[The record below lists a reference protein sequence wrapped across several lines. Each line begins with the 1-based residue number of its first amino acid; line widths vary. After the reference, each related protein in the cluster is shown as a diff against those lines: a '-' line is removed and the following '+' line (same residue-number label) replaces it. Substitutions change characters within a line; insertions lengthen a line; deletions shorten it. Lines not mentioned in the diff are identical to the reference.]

1 MGAYRPFFTVR
12 IFILNR
18 NKVIKESMSKLT
30 DRVDNQNI
38 INLARQN
45 FENKQRSKLPTVIVN
60 LASQGKIYPETH
72 PLSAGKL
79 EMRYMTAYDEDVL
92 TNASYI
98 REGVVFDKLLETII
112 VTDIDVAD
120 ISPVDK
126 DGLLIHARILA
137 YGAEYP
143 VTVADPETKTVLN
156 RIVELDKLKNKPFDL
171 VSDKNGEFDYQV
183 NESTNIKFTW
193 VKDDSD
199 SDKIS
204 DTLKLAIREVNGDRK
219 SAVIEEFIR
228 YEFMAIDAKK
238 FRKYM
243 LNNQPGLD
251 MTFDFEGETGSTFK
265 ASFRV
270 GTDLFWF

>member
-1 MGAYRPFFTVR
+1 MGAIRPFFTVR

-72 PLSAGKL
+72 PLSSGKV

-92 TNASYI
+92 TNASYL

-112 VTDIDVAD
+112 VTDVNVAD

-137 YGAEYP
+137 YGTEYP
-143 VTVADPETKTVLN
+143 VTVADPKTKNILN
-156 RIVELDKLKNKPFDL
+156 RVVELDKLKNKPFEL
-171 VSDKNGEFDYQV
+171 ISDKNGEFEYQV
-183 NESTNIKFTW
+183 NETTHIKFTW
-193 VKDDSD
+193 VKDESD

-219 SAVIEEFIR
+219 SATIDEFIR

-243 LNNQPGLD
+243 LNNMPGLD
-251 MTFDFEGETGSTFK
+251 MTFEFESEDGSTFP

>member
-1 MGAYRPFFTVR
+1 
-12 IFILNR
+12 
-18 NKVIKESMSKLT
+18 MSKLT

-72 PLSAGKL
+72 PLSSGKL

-112 VTDIDVAD
+112 VTDVAVAD

-143 VTVADPETKTVLN
+143 VTVIDPKTNSKLT
-156 RIVELDKLKNKPFDL
+156 RTVELDKLKNKPFNL

-183 NESTNIKFTW
+183 DEQTNIKFTW
-193 VKDDSD
+193 LKDDSD

-204 DTLKLAIREVNGDRK
+204 DTLKLAIREVNGNR
-219 SAVIEEFIR
+219 SAESIEEFIR
-228 YEFMAIDAKK
+228 YEFMSIDAKK

-243 LNNQPGLD
+243 LDNMPGLD
-251 MTFDFEGETGSTFK
+251 MTFEFEGDDGGTFT
-265 ASFRV
+265 AVFRV

>member
-1 MGAYRPFFTVR
+1 
-12 IFILNR
+12 
-18 NKVIKESMSKLT
+18 MSKLT

-72 PLSAGKL
+72 PLSSGKL

-143 VTVADPETKTVLN
+143 VTVSDPETMNVLK
-156 RIVELDKLKNKPFDL
+156 RIVSLDKLQNKPFDL

-183 NESTNIKFTW
+183 NEKTHIKFTW
-193 VKDDSD
+193 VKDTSD

-219 SAVIEEFIR
+219 SATIEDFVR

-243 LNNQPGLD
+243 LNNMPGLD
-251 MTFDFEGETGSTFK
+251 MTFEFEGETGGTFK
-265 ASFRV
+265 ASFLV

>member
-1 MGAYRPFFTVR
+1 MGAIRPFFTVR

-60 LASQGKIYPETH
+60 LASQGKIYPESH
-72 PLSAGKL
+72 PLSSGKL

-112 VTDIDVAD
+112 VTEVDVAA

-137 YGAEYP
+137 YGPEYP
-143 VTVADPETKTVLN
+143 VTVPDPITKNVLN
-156 RIVELDKLKNKPFDL
+156 RVVSLDKLKNKPFDL
-171 VSDKNGEFDYQV
+171 ISDKNGEFDYAV
-183 NESTNIKFTW
+183 NDSTNIKFTW
-193 VKDDSD
+193 VKDTTD

-204 DTLKLAIREVNGDRK
+204 DILKLSIREVNGDRK
-219 SAVIEEFIR
+219 STSIDDFIR
-228 YEFMAIDAKK
+228 YEFMSIDAKK

-243 LNNQPGLD
+243 ITNMPGVD
-251 MTFDFEGETGSTFK
+251 MKFEFEGEDGSTFT
-265 ASFRV
+265 AGFRV

>member
-72 PLSAGKL
+72 PLSSGKL

-143 VTVADPETKTVLN
+143 VTVADPVTKTVLS

-219 SAVIEEFIR
+219 SAAIEEFIR

-243 LNNQPGLD
+243 LDNMPGLD
-251 MTFDFEGETGSTFK
+251 MTFDFEGEDGSTFK

>member
-72 PLSAGKL
+72 PLSAGQL

-137 YGAEYP
+137 YGTEYP
-143 VTVADPETKTVLN
+143 VTVADPKTKNILN
-156 RIVELDKLKNKPFDL
+156 RVVALDKLQNKPFDL
-171 VSDKNGEFDYQV
+171 VSDKNGEFEYEV
-183 NESTNIKFTW
+183 NESTHIKFTW
-193 VKDDSD
+193 VKDESD

-219 SAVIEEFIR
+219 SAAIDEFIR
-228 YEFMAIDAKK
+228 YDFMAIDAKK

-243 LNNQPGLD
+243 LNNMPGLD
-251 MTFDFEGETGSTFK
+251 MTFEFEGEDGSTFT

>member
-1 MGAYRPFFTVR
+1 MGAIRPFFTVR

-72 PLSAGKL
+72 PLSTGKL

-112 VTDIDVAD
+112 VTDINVAD

-126 DGLLIHARILA
+126 DGLLIQARILA
-137 YGAEYP
+137 YGTEYP
-143 VTVADPETKTVLN
+143 VTVADPKTKNILN
-156 RIVELDKLKNKPFDL
+156 RVVALDKLKNKPFDL
-171 VSDKNGEFDYQV
+171 VSDKNGEFEYQV
-183 NESTNIKFTW
+183 NDATLIKFTW

-219 SAVIEEFIR
+219 STAIEEFIR
-228 YEFMAIDAKK
+228 YEFMSIDAKK

-243 LNNQPGLD
+243 LDNMPGLD
-251 MTFDFEGETGSTFK
+251 MTFEFESEDGSTFK

>member
-1 MGAYRPFFTVR
+1 MGAIRPFFTVR

-72 PLSAGKL
+72 PLSSGKV

-92 TNASYI
+92 TNASYL

-112 VTDIDVAD
+112 VTNIDVAD

-126 DGLLIHARILA
+126 DGLLIQKL
-137 YGAEYP
+137 
-143 VTVADPETKTVLN
+143 ET
-156 RIVELDKLKNKPFDL
+156 
-171 VSDKNGEFDYQV
+171 Y
-183 NESTNIKFTW
+183 
-193 VKDDSD
+193 
-199 SDKIS
+199 
-204 DTLKLAIREVNGDRK
+204 
-219 SAVIEEFIR
+219 
-228 YEFMAIDAKK
+228 
-238 FRKYM
+238 
-243 LNNQPGLD
+243 
-251 MTFDFEGETGSTFK
+251 
-265 ASFRV
+265 
-270 GTDLFWF
+270 